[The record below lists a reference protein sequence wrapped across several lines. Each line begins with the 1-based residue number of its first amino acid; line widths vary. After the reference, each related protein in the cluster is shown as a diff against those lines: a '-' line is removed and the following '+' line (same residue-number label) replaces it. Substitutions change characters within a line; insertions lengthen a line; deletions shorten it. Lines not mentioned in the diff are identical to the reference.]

1 MSSPPQ
7 PAESVVG
14 DIALRLREI
23 EPSIPKKVRTIAV
36 TKTFPAAIVAAAHA
50 AGIRDFAENKVQEAI
65 LKQAELSTLTD
76 VTWHFIGHVQSNKT
90 RKVLEHFDWI
100 HSVDSLKLATRL
112 NRQAAELGKRPT
124 CCLQVKLAH
133 DPTKDGFE
141 PDELLLALPDLD
153 QLEHLNIVGLMVIAP
168 YRLPPKETQAVFTDG
183 KALSMRI
190 AKMGLTRIT
199 MSELSM
205 GMSGD
210 YVWAI
215 AAGATVIRLGSRLFG
230 HRKNSQKKA

>member
-1 MSSPPQ
+1 MPFPFQ
-7 PAESVVG
+7 PAESVVD
-14 DIALRLREI
+14 DIARRLREI
-23 EPSIPKKVRTIAV
+23 EPSVPKEVRLVAV
-36 TKTFPAAIVAAAHA
+36 TKTFPAAIVAEAYV

-65 LKQAELSTLTD
+65 LKQAELGSLTD
-76 VTWHFIGHVQSNKT
+76 ATWHFIGHVQSNKS

-112 NRQAAELGKRPT
+112 NRQAAELGKYPT
-124 CCLQVKLAH
+124 CCLQVKLAS

-141 PDELLLALPDLD
+141 QDELMAALPDLD

-168 YRLPPKETQAVFTDG
+168 YGLSQAETQAVFGKG
-183 KALSMRI
+183 KALSMQI

-230 HRKNSQKKA
+230 CRKSSQKKA